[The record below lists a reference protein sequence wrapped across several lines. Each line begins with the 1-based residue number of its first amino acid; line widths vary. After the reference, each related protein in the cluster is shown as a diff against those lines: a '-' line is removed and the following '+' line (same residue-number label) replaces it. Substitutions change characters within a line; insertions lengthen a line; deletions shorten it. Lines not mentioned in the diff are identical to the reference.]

1 MTILTLALVLVAAQ
15 ESGVP
20 PSPSPLPTGQ
30 IVDPV
35 VTLRDPMQTYAL
47 YLPSTYR
54 PDRQWPI
61 LYVFDPVARG
71 RLAVESFR
79 EPAERF
85 GYIVVGSNNS
95 RNGPTEP
102 VIEAIKAV
110 WNDTR
115 SRLALDPK
123 RVYTTGMSGGT
134 FPAMV
139 LGGEVGAAIVACAGP
154 VEPDRLRPDR
164 TDVDWLG
171 IAGLDDFNY
180 ALNRTM
186 VQALVKRGLVA
197 RFMTFDG
204 GHQWPPRA
212 VLERAVAWLEL
223 SAMRQGTM
231 PPDAGF
237 IDAYQKEGVARA
249 RDALAQGHAEAA
261 AEEYAALAR
270 ELKGLRD
277 VATLES
283 EARRLAATRE
293 AEDDRKHEDELDTR
307 YREETKQL
315 FALFR
320 AVRSGSA
327 RWPDGASPSPQRE
340 LHDRLRDLRHHRE
353 STDPDR
359 AIVARR
365 VLDGFKIAVL
375 SDGQAQRTKG
385 DVAEAK
391 VGFEWCVEAQ
401 PENTFCR
408 YELARAYAALHDKK
422 HALAELRR
430 AIEGGFSDK
439 ARLTADPDWESFHD
453 DPKYRSLVASL
464 KP

>member
-20 PSPSPLPTGQ
+20 PSAPPFPTGQ

-35 VTLRDPMQTYAL
+35 VSLQDPTQSYAL

-54 PDRQWPI
+54 PDRPWPI
-61 LYVFDPVARG
+61 LYIFDPLARG
-71 RLAVESFR
+71 RLAVEDFR

-85 GYIVVGSNNS
+85 GYIVVCSNNS
-95 RNGPTEP
+95 RNGPTER
-102 VIEAIKAV
+102 VLEAIQAV
-110 WNDTR
+110 WDDTR
-115 SRLALDPK
+115 SRLAIDPK

-186 VQALVKRGLVA
+186 VLALVKRGLVA
-197 RFMTFDG
+197 RFLTFDG
-204 GHQWPPRA
+204 GHQWPPRE
-212 VLERAVAWLEL
+212 VLARAVAWLEL
-223 SAMRQGTM
+223 SAMRQETRS
-231 PPDAGF
+231 PDAAF
-237 IDAYQKEGVARA
+237 IDAYQKEGVIRA
-249 RDALAQGHAEAA
+249 RDAVAQGQVEAA

-283 EARRLAATRE
+283 EARRLAETRE
-293 AEDDRKHEDELDTR
+293 AGDERKHEDELDRR
-307 YREETKQL
+307 YREETERL
-315 FALFR
+315 FVLFR
-320 AVRSGSA
+320 TLRSGSA
-327 RWPDGASPSPQRE
+327 RWPNSTSPSPRRQ
-340 LHDRLRDLRHHRE
+340 LHDRLRDLRHHLK
-353 STDPDR
+353 STNSDR

-365 VLDGFKIAVL
+365 VLDGFKVAVL

-422 HALAELRR
+422 HALAELCR

-439 ARLTADPDWESFHD
+439 ARLTADPDWETFHD